1 MDIEARWS
9 ARVLVLLLL
18 LLRIVESTGWVL
30 ALAGI
35 AEGINEESSSSVD
48 RFWLKGSG
56 GRVGLKIAEVVVE
69 SKGKFRRGKLQYSCN
84 L

>member
-1 MDIEARWS
+1 MAERSARNGLVEEVRKESSSWIEARWG

-35 AEGINEESSSSVD
+35 AEGINEESTSSVD

-56 GRVGLKIAEVVVE
+56 G
-69 SKGKFRRGKLQYSCN
+69 
-84 L
+84 

>member
-18 LLRIVESTGWVL
+18 LLRVVESTGWVL

-35 AEGINEESSSSVD
+35 AEGTNEESTSSVD
-48 RFWLKGSG
+48 RIWFKVSG
-56 GRVGLKIAEVVVE
+56 GRVGLKMTEGQLVVVVV
-69 SKGKFRRGKLQYSCN
+69 GMLPPRWAGWSC
-84 L
+84 